1 MGVRKE
7 TSSLA
12 GIRAS
17 RHYELLTGPSNCP
30 AHRGELRYHEQ
41 ELRSEERSVITALNI
56 AQILL
61 AIALIAIILLQ
72 AGSSQLGGVFGLGDV
87 GVPRKRRGL
96 ERTVFNLTIFLAVLF
111 LALAVANVIVTGTP
125 VG

>member
-1 MGVRKE
+1 MNRNPDVEGR
-7 TSSLA
+7 
-12 GIRAS
+12 R
-17 RHYELLTGPSNCP
+17 
-30 AHRGELRYHEQ
+30 
-41 ELRSEERSVITALNI
+41 VITALNI

-61 AIALIAIILLQ
+61 AIAVIAIILLQ
-72 AGSSQLGGVFGLGDV
+72 AGSSQLGGVFGLADV

-111 LALAVANVIVTGTP
+111 LILAVVNVIVTGTP